1 MEYQYNTRFL
11 ALAAPAD
18 LEAEIRT
25 IETHAAAV
33 PRVQL
38 KASHRLV
45 RVERL
50 PAAAAMILKQELLA
64 LDGDA
69 LISPA
74 VYLGDRDAVT
84 DALIFATLRQFHELV
99 RRLGVLGDRVG
110 PPLQALAALAAE
122 LEALLRADAPT
133 DRGALDVAGRRLVW
147 GARTYVMGIINV
159 TPDSFS
165 ADGLAQPDIDLAVAA
180 LERARSCAAE
190 GADLLDVGGES
201 TRPGAQPIGLDEE
214 LRRVVPAVAAIAA
227 EVDLP
232 ISVDTYRAEVAAAAL
247 DVGAHMI
254 NDVWGLRTP
263 GGDWNDALADLAA
276 ARDTPIVLMHNRRA
290 PPASGAI
297 GGHYRAVEYGDL
309 LGEVIGELRERVTF
323 AVSRGIRHERIVVD
337 PGLGFGKTPEQNLV
351 LLRRLSELRSLGLP
365 LLVGASR
372 KSFVGLALG
381 LPPEERDE
389 GTAAATALAIQAG
402 ADIVRV
408 HNVRMNVRAA
418 RVADAVVRGPG
429 SSAAV

>member
-1 MEYQYNTRFL
+1 MEDHHNTRFL
-11 ALAAPAD
+11 ALDTPAD

-25 IETHAAAV
+25 IESYGEAV
-33 PRVQL
+33 PRVL
-38 KASHRLV
+38 RKASHRLV

-50 PAAAAMILKQELLA
+50 PAVAAMILKQELLA

-74 VYLGDRDAVT
+74 VYLGDRDTTT
-84 DALIFATLRQFHELV
+84 DALLFATQRQLHDLV
-99 RRLGVLGDRVG
+99 RRLGGLGSHG
-110 PPLQALAALAAE
+110 EPPLRALGALAAE
-122 LEALLRADAPT
+122 LTSLLEADAPAG
-133 DRGALDVAGRRLVW
+133 RGALDLAGRQLSW
-147 GARTYVMGIINV
+147 GERTYVMGIINV

-165 ADGLAQPDIDLAVAA
+165 ADGLAQPTVDLAAAA
-180 LERARSCAAE
+180 LERARACAAE

-227 EVDLP
+227 EVNLP
-232 ISVDTYRAEVAAAAL
+232 ISVDTYHAEVAAAAL
-247 DVGAHMI
+247 DAGAHMI

-263 GGDWNDALADLAA
+263 EGDWNTALAVLAA

-290 PPASGAI
+290 PPSAGAI
-297 GGHYRAVEYGDL
+297 GGHYRAVEYHDL
-309 LGEVIGELRERVTF
+309 LGEIIGELRERVTY
-323 AVSRGIRHERIVVD
+323 AIGRGIRRERIIID

-351 LLRRLSELRSLGLP
+351 LLRRLAELRSLGLP

-381 LPPEERDE
+381 LPPLERDE
-389 GTAAATALAIQAG
+389 GTAATTALAIRSG
-402 ADIVRV
+402 ADVVRV

-418 RVADAVVRGPG
+418 RVADAVVR
-429 SSAAV
+429 VQ

>member
-1 MEYQYNTRFL
+1 MEHHHNTRFL
-11 ALAAPAD
+11 ALDAPAD

-25 IETHAAAV
+25 IESYGEAV
-33 PRVQL
+33 PRVL
-38 KASHRLV
+38 RKASHRLV

-50 PAAAAMILKQELLA
+50 PAVAAMILKQELLA

-74 VYLGDRDAVT
+74 VYLGDRDTTT
-84 DALIFATLRQFHELV
+84 DALLFATLRQLHDLV
-99 RRLGVLGDRVG
+99 RRLGALGSHG
-110 PPLQALAALAAE
+110 EPPLRALGALAAE
-122 LEALLRADAPT
+122 LTSLLEADAPAG
-133 DRGALDVAGRRLVW
+133 RGALDLAGRQLKW

-165 ADGLAQPDIDLAVAA
+165 TDGLAQPAVDLAAAA
-180 LERARSCAAE
+180 LERARACAAE

-227 EVDLP
+227 EVNLP
-232 ISVDTYRAEVAAAAL
+232 ISVDTYHAEVAAAAL
-247 DVGAHMI
+247 DAGAHMI

-263 GGDWNDALADLAA
+263 EGNWNTALADLAA

-290 PPASGAI
+290 PPSAGAI
-297 GGHYRAVEYGDL
+297 GGHYRAVEYHDL
-309 LGEVIGELRERVTF
+309 LGEIIGELRERVIY
-323 AVSRGIRHERIVVD
+323 AIGRGIRRERIVVD

-351 LLRRLSELRSLGLP
+351 LLRRLAELRSLGLP

-381 LPPEERDE
+381 LPPTERDE
-389 GTAAATALAIQAG
+389 GTAATTALAIRSG
-402 ADIVRV
+402 ADVVRV
-408 HNVRMNVRAA
+408 HNVRVNVRAA
-418 RVADAVVRGPG
+418 RVADAVVRYH
-429 SSAAV
+429 